1 MAIQNK
7 RQSMASRLIQ
17 GAGNV
22 YGKSAQIQ
30 MQAANR
36 PSYNPSAQNAIN
48 QSAGRAN
55 YMRKMQEYRNDQ
67 IVKGYINQIPD
78 GFDTS
83 QLPVAYRPVIKDK
96 LTEFRKEAK
105 DVITQYLSGTYDPAQ
120 DEYVEGLQKLDSI
133 KQKIRVMEQGFKNFG
148 SGKTEFLK
156 DYSDKNFSS
165 ANNLENMSNLSNLFT
180 DQIPMEINSETGNP
194 TWAGKTYNEHMAN
207 QPFNKAYT
215 EAGKYTNFAQ
225 KMYKAG
231 VPMDDATKIMYGNEL
246 NLMLDKGGWEV
257 TRSLVKDNILG
268 DNFLKDQQPLVDQLI
283 EQGNSQDPQA
293 AYEAREQLNDLLKD
307 RMLENLNTMALKGQE
322 VNASKVKTSAP
333 GQTGP
338 LGNIDPAT
346 GQNDIDKW
354 LSTFEQIEE
363 GTGMSHLDPKYVEP
377 PSADEWNIEL
387 MGTDFGIVSTPS
399 DVTYNIKGSSYNE
412 AQLLAQLLSKVGDTK
427 YNEFLGMS
435 DEEKGNYLADIFP
448 GISDTQ
454 TGGGSYIQYLGGNAD
469 QRDARQFPVDL
480 ANPDKIAKLLKR
492 LQKKIEK

>member
-1 MAIQNK
+1 
-7 RQSMASRLIQ
+7 MASRLIQ

-36 PSYNPSAQNAIN
+36 PSYNPNAQNAIN

-55 YMRKMQEYRNDQ
+55 YMRKLQEYRNDQ

-83 QLPVAYRPVIKDK
+83 QLPVAYRPGIKDK
-96 LTEFRKEAK
+96 LTEFRKEAR

-120 DEYVEGLQKLDSI
+120 DEYVEGLQKLDAI

-148 SGKTEFLK
+148 AGKTEFLK

-180 DQIPMEINSETGNP
+180 DQIPMEIDSETGNP

-231 VPMDDATKIMYGNEL
+231 VPMDDATKIMYGNEI

-283 EQGNSQDPQA
+283 EQGNSQDPQV
-293 AYEAREQLNDLLKD
+293 AYEAREQLNNLLKD
-307 RMLENLNTMALKGQE
+307 RMLENLNTMALKGQQ
-322 VNASKVKTSAP
+322 VNASKVTPPNPEGTTSFNVEEYYKETFGLPIYEPNEENKPVASY
-333 GQTGP
+333 
-338 LGNIDPAT
+338 NIDVGDNPAT
-346 GQNDIDKW
+346 SDLGIYLQNQGYMLEKVEDGGGVYMMDGFEASKNEVLDAAKASAGAGWANMSREQKLKKINEVSEFIPNTSGGYTIKPAKGADAATRNLNKVKININDPASVQNAIDR
-354 LSTFEQIEE
+354 
-363 GTGMSHLDPKYVEP
+363 
-377 PSADEWNIEL
+377 
-387 MGTDFGIVSTPS
+387 
-399 DVTYNIKGSSYNE
+399 
-412 AQLLAQLLSKVGDTK
+412 LSKL
-427 YNEFLGMS
+427 NL
-435 DEEKGNYLADIFP
+435 
-448 GISDTQ
+448 
-454 TGGGSYIQYLGGNAD
+454 
-469 QRDARQFPVDL
+469 
-480 ANPDKIAKLLKR
+480 
-492 LQKKIEK
+492 